1 MKNTINLETQIDL
14 IEESN
19 PGEAFAAVSL
29 NPTFQWAKIIV
40 TDAKAN
46 LNKQRIP
53 LEEFANLI
61 RTGLF
66 APVKMSEAGD
76 PKTHKDAFGKPI
88 GTITQLLEEKEKVIA
103 LAALWKKE
111 RPEDISML
119 KDQYT
124 KGNLPNVSWEI
135 SYAEERDE
143 EDGVKALY
151 GTSLDGLTVVSV
163 PAYAGRTAF
172 IGLAERKDTD
182 SDIDGENL
190 EGGNKPEMEELELA
204 KTKISELEA
213 KIAELETA
221 KATAEAELT
230 TLREYKETKE
240 KVEVEAARF
249 ESIKTKFSEAKIEKD
264 ETYFAEKKDYLLSLD
279 DKSLD
284 FMLQEMVAFAE
295 NFKKTKETTS
305 ELNIPEIVNKET
317 GEVNAKELAKAL
329 RARNQSK

>member
-14 IEESN
+14 IEDSN

-29 NPTFQWAKIIV
+29 NPSFQWAKIIV

-66 APVKMSEAGD
+66 APIKMSEVGI

-88 GTITQLLEEKEKVIA
+88 GTIAQLLEEKEKVIA

-111 RPEDISML
+111 RPDDISML
-119 KDQYT
+119 KDMYA

-135 SYAEERDE
+135 SYAEEKQE
-143 EDGVKALY
+143 EDGVNVLY
-151 GTSLDGLTVVSV
+151 GTSLDGLTVVSD
-163 PAYAGRTAF
+163 PAYAGRTAV
-172 IGLAERKDTD
+172 IAMAERTETD
-182 SDIDGENL
+182 SEIDGENL

-221 KATAEAELT
+221 KASAEAELN
-230 TLREYKETKE
+230 TLKEYKEAKE
-240 KVEVEAARF
+240 KVEAEATRF

-264 ETYFAEKKDYLLSLD
+264 ETYFAEKKEYLLSLD

-295 NFKKTKETTS
+295 TLKKKETKS
-305 ELNIPEIVNKET
+305 ELTIPEIVNKET
-317 GEVNAKELAKAL
+317 GKVDTKELVKAL
-329 RARNQSK
+329 RERNQSK